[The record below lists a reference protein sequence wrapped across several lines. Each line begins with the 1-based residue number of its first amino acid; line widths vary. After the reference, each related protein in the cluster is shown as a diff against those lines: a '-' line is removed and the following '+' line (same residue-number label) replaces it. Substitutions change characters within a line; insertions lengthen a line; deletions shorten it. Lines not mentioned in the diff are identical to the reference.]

1 MKRNTLPTRIREILV
16 YLCAILLA
24 ATLTACS
31 NEEAELET
39 PHTPKVEIVTVAD
52 VTSRDINRWPTLTQ
66 PATYN
71 AEVEARVNAL
81 VAQMSL
87 EQKVGQMTQ
96 AEITWLKPEEVKKYH
111 LGSVLNGG
119 GTFLHGKRHATVQEW
134 VDYMDVLY
142 DASMDTSD
150 GGLAIPMTY
159 GIDAVHGNNKF
170 GSATIF
176 PHNIGL
182 GATRNPTLLKQIGQI
197 TALEVLVTGIDW
209 TFAPT
214 LAVVRDDR
222 WGRAYEGYS
231 EDPTIVAEYAKA
243 MTEGVQGVP
252 GKDSFLD
259 EHHVYATAKHWVGD
273 GGTYNG
279 IDQGDTLLIEE
290 DLIRLQAAGYFPSL
304 EAGIQSVMVSH
315 NGWHGDKL
323 HGHQYLINDVLKG
336 KLGFDGFVVGDW
348 NAHANVKGCA
358 VDSCAQA
365 VNAGVDLFMVV
376 EDYAAFIDN
385 TIADVKAGVISE
397 SRIDDAVSRI
407 LRVKIRSGLF
417 EKGRPSSRPYA
428 GKAQLMGAEAH
439 RDVARHAV
447 RESLVLLK
455 NNKSTLPLNPN
466 QHILVAGDG
475 ADNMAKQAGGWT
487 LSWQGTEVVKEDFV
501 GASTILDGIRSK
513 VEAANGSLE
522 HSISG
527 EYTKK
532 PDAAIVV
539 FGEKPYAEWFGDVK
553 TLAYSPLSDGDA
565 QLLEKLKADGIPVV
579 AVFLTGRPLWVN
591 REINASDAFVAA
603 WLPGSEGKAVADVLF
618 SKVDGSVNHDFKGKL
633 SFSWPKKA
641 SQNVLNVGDAEYD
654 PLFAYG
660 YGLRYTDNSEL
671 AVLDTVNDY
680 KITIDLEAPYDLL
693 VGKLAEP
700 WQLIMDDT
708 HSIEYLSASR
718 TETDVASIMEAD
730 KNVQGDAQE
739 FHWSGTSKATLGIGS
754 ETHKQDFMSY
764 VREGGVLQFD
774 VRTIVAPLD
783 DVNIVLSCNAGGG
796 YCGEIPLNAHLPA
809 VDNKEWKAVSIDL
822 LCFSKAG
829 VDFERVGVPFALTT
843 NSEATLRIANIRY
856 ISEKPDSIAVSCQ

>member
-1 MKRNTLPTRIREILV
+1 MKINTCLSRNSIS
-16 YLCAILLA
+16 YYCAALFIVVLS
-24 ATLTACS
+24 ACS
-31 NEEAELET
+31 NKDVDLK
-39 PHTPKVEIVTVAD
+39 PKDYTRAAH
-52 VTSRDINRWPTLTQ
+52 DITLWPTLNQ
-66 PATYN
+66 PATK
-71 AEVEARVNAL
+71 
-81 VAQMSL
+81 SL
-87 EQKVGQMTQ
+87 EVDQRVKDLLAKMTLAQKVGQMTQ
-96 AEITWLKPEEVKKYH
+96 AEITWVTPEEVKKYH

-134 VDYMDVLY
+134 VNYMDVLY

-182 GATRNPTLLKQIGQI
+182 GAANNPALLNKIGKV

-231 EDPTIVAEYAKA
+231 EDSSIVAEYAKA
-243 MTEGVQGVP
+243 MTEGVQGIP

-273 GGTYNG
+273 GGTNNG
-279 IDQGDTLLIEE
+279 IDQGDNILSEK
-290 DLIRLQAAGYFPSL
+290 DLIRLQAAAYFPSL
-304 EAGIQSVMVSH
+304 EAGIQSIMVSH
-315 NGWHGDKL
+315 NGWYGEKL
-323 HGHQYLINDVLKG
+323 HGHKYLITDVLKG

-348 NAHANVKGCA
+348 NAHANVKGCTA
-358 VDSCAQA
+358 DSCAQA
-365 VNAGVDLFMVV
+365 VNAGIDLFMVV
-376 EDYAAFIDN
+376 EDYKAFIEN
-385 TIADVKAGVISE
+385 TIADVNSGAIPL

-428 GKAQLMGAEAH
+428 GKSELMGAESH
-439 RDVARHAV
+439 REIARQAV

-466 QHILVAGDG
+466 QHVLVAGDG

-487 LSWQGTEVVKEDFV
+487 ISWQGTEVIKDDFV
-501 GASTILDGIRSK
+501 GASTILDGIRTT
-513 VEAANGSLE
+513 VEAADGSLE
-522 HSISG
+522 YSING
-527 EYTKK
+527 EYKSK

-553 TLAYSPLSDGDA
+553 TLAYSPYSDKDA
-565 QLLEKLKADGIPVV
+565 KLLEKLKADGIPVV
-579 AVFLTGRPLWVN
+579 AVFLSGRPLWVN
-591 REINASDAFVAA
+591 REINAADAFVAA

-618 SKVDGSVNHDFKGKL
+618 SDKAGVIQHDFTGTL

-641 SQNVLNVGDAEYD
+641 SQNILNVGDQDYD

-660 YGLRYTDNSEL
+660 YGLRYTDTVEL
-671 AVLDTVNDY
+671 AVLDTVNDNV
-680 KITIDLEAPYDLL
+680 IQLDLEAPYDVLA
-693 VGKLAEP
+693 GKITEP
-700 WQLIMDDT
+700 WQLMMDDKN
-708 HSIEYLSASR
+708 SIQYLNSSR

-730 KNVQGDAQE
+730 KTVQGDSQE
-739 FHWSGTSKATLGIGS
+739 FHWSGTAKATLGISSKTYDHDLMRYLG
-754 ETHKQDFMSY
+754 QDGF
-764 VREGGVLQFD
+764 LQFD
-774 VRTIVAPLD
+774 VRTIASPLG
-783 DVNIVLSCNAGGG
+783 DVNIALSCNATGG
-796 YCGEIPLNAHLPA
+796 YCGDIPLTPYLPT
-809 VDNKEWKAVSIDL
+809 VESKEWATISIDL
-822 LCFSKAG
+822 LCFAKKG
-829 VDFERVGVPFALTT
+829 VDFERVAVPFSLT
-843 NSEATLRIANIRY
+843 SDAQATLRIANIRY
-856 ISEKPDSIAVSCQ
+856 ITEKPESITVSCP